1 MELSQWQGHH
11 TLLALLD
18 CSKCYE
24 RVEHRTAAARAEASG
39 FPDTVLNL
47 VMNMYSGP
55 RLIRAH
61 GAVSRPATGHHGL
74 IAGCSFAK
82 DLLKAFLATTAL
94 LDVPATFRDYVD
106 DMTLLA
112 HGASPQQAAVKLQH
126 ALTMVKHQLRQDNMS
141 LNDEKEQIYGPTV
154 AVRHAWHV
162 LTGTPAV
169 STAKDLGIHH

>member
-1 MELSQWQGHH
+1 MGQH

-24 RVEHRTAAARAEASG
+24 RVEHRTAAARAVETG

-61 GAVSRPATGHHGL
+61 GAVSRTATGYHGL

-82 DLLKAFLATTAL
+82 DLLKAFLTTTAL

-112 HGASPQQAAVKLQH
+112 HGASPQQAALHLHRALATVKQ
-126 ALTMVKHQLRQDNMS
+126 QLRQDNMS
-141 LNDEKEQIYGPTV
+141 LND
-154 AVRHAWHV
+154 
-162 LTGTPAV
+162 
-169 STAKDLGIHH
+169 D